1 MLDPENPGIVY
12 LARKKGNRFQI
23 EVWRTADGGA
33 NWHVTPITTDARN
46 HMRPVVP
53 RNRPGTRQ
61 VQLLYMYG
69 RYNSY
74 RTYQTAIALTNRTIA

>member
-1 MLDPENPGIVY
+1 
-12 LARKKGNRFQI
+12 
-23 EVWRTADGGA
+23 
-33 NWHVTPITTDARN
+33 
-46 HMRPVVP
+46 VP

-74 RTYQTAIALTNRTIA
+74 RTYQTAIALTTRTIA